1 MLSNIFVRLLT
12 SVRPIH
18 NYQQHFVR
26 LLSTAETMSNETSSS
41 NREKGVV
48 KRFSKE
54 KGFGFI
60 SKTSDGTDYFVHF
73 KNINATGFRQL
84 EQGQEV
90 EFTATQGEKGLEAK
104 DVSIIDVG
112 TSRKPFF
119 ERSSDDESPSPRRN
133 FGTFSRN
140 QSSSSSSSV
149 FNFGGTAS
157 SKLQF
162 KEQESTSTEKP
173 LRFSE
178 NLTSSTRENL
188 FSSKKPR
195 ITNEQTRELGSV
207 KRWTPERGF
216 GFIRR
221 TNSGQDLF
229 CHVRSLKD
237 GVQSLEPGQIVEYG
251 IQQTDK
257 GEEARDVIIVKDD
270 GFKNQQQDTTSTTN
284 LGERQTG
291 TVKKWLTG
299 RGYGF
304 VQRDTGGSDIFVHV
318 RNLSNGIQSL
328 EEGQLVEFNIA
339 KNEKGEMAQNVT
351 ILNETKNEKSETSEN
366 VTVRSEALE

>member
-26 LLSTAETMSNETSSS
+26 LLSTAEATSNETSSSS

-73 KNINATGFRQL
+73 KNINATGFRLL

-104 DVSIIDVG
+104 DVSILSTG
-112 TSRKPFF
+112 TGRRSFL
-119 ERSSDDESPSPRRN
+119 ERSFNDELPQSKTN
-133 FGTFSRN
+133 FGKFSRN
-140 QSSSSSSSV
+140 QSSSSSS
-149 FNFGGTAS
+149 FNFGGTRS
-157 SKLQF
+157 SKLNSN
-162 KEQESTSTEKP
+162 EQESTSTEKAFK
-173 LRFSE
+173 FSE
-178 NLTSSTRENL
+178 NLTNSSKDNF
-188 FSSKKPR
+188 FSSKKPQ
-195 ITNEQTRELGSV
+195 ITNEQTREFGSV

-221 TNSGQDLF
+221 TNSNQDLF

-237 GVQSLEPGQIVEYG
+237 GVQSLEPGQTVEFS
-251 IQQTDK
+251 IHQTDK
-257 GEEARDVIIVKDD
+257 GEEARDVVIVKDD
-270 GFKNQQQDTTSTTN
+270 SLQNQQQDSSSTAN

-304 VQRDTGGSDIFVHV
+304 VARDTGGPDVFVHV
-318 RNLSNGIQSL
+318 RNLTNGIQSL
-328 EEGQLVEFNIA
+328 EEGQIVEFNII
-339 KNEKGEMAQNVT
+339 KNEKGETAQNITV
-351 ILNETKNEKSETSEN
+351 LSEKSETSD
-366 VTVRSEALE
+366 TM